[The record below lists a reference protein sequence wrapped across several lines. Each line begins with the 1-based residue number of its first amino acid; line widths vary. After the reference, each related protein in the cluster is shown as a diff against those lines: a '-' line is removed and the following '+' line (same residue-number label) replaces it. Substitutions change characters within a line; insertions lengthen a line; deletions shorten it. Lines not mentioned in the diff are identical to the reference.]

1 MGIIDSMKRA
11 IDGTK
16 DWLRGGRDNNL
27 PPPTAPSTARYLH
40 VSKPITEDMDMA
52 IKLDLPWL
60 ADRLMRDMKGVT
72 YHSARR
78 KVKLRA
84 DDMART
90 LGMNNKQRR
99 HLRSKMVAHLE
110 ANYA

>member
-1 MGIIDSMKRA
+1 MGIIDSMKRVA
-11 IDGTK
+11 NSAK
-16 DWLRGGRDNNL
+16 LWFGGRDDNL

-40 VSKPITEDMDMA
+40 VSKPITDDVKMA
-52 IKLDLPWL
+52 VWLGMPWV
-60 ADRLMRDMKGVT
+60 ADRLLRDTVGST

-84 DDMART
+84 DELAQSMG
-90 LGMNNKQRR
+90 LNNKQRR
-99 HLRSKMVAHLE
+99 RLRSRMVAHLE

>member
-11 IDGTK
+11 VEGTK
-16 DWLRGGRDNNL
+16 AWLRGGRDDNL

-40 VSKPITEDMDMA
+40 VSKPITEDMETA
-52 IKLDLPWL
+52 VELQLPGL
-60 ADRLMRDMKGVT
+60 ADYLMRQMRGVT

-84 DDMART
+84 DELAQSMG
-90 LGMNNKQRR
+90 LNNKQRR
-99 HLRSKMVAHLE
+99 RLRSKMVAHLE